1 MSELINS
8 YLGYLQQP
16 LYFYPALFILGLVV
30 GSFLNVAIYRLPI
43 MLERQWFHDCV
54 SYLTSLKHTGQDLTD
69 TLAGDQTINIQM
81 VSKEQVE
88 TPPAFNLFWPPSH
101 CPSCKHEIG
110 FWENI
115 PLFSYTYLLGKCRQ
129 CKAHIPI
136 RYFAIELFTGFASIV
151 VGYTFGY
158 SLQLPFALLFTYGL
172 ITLTFIDIDKQILP
186 DDITLLGLWI
196 GLLISL
202 QSVFVSPSE
211 AILGA
216 AGGYLTFWIIYWV
229 FKLFTQKEGMGYGD
243 FKLLACA
250 GAWLGW
256 QHLPIVIFIASI
268 TGTVWGLASIL
279 MKLSDKEQP
288 MPFGPFIALGMWL
301 TFILGDEIVAT
312 YLQWAY

>member
-1 MSELINS
+1 MSELIHA
-8 YLGYLQQP
+8 YLGYLQAP
-16 LYFYPALFILGLVV
+16 HVFYPVLFIVGLVV
-30 GSFLNVAIYRLPI
+30 GSFLNVVIYRLPI
-43 MLERQWFHDCV
+43 MLERQWFQDCV
-54 SYLTSLKHTGQDLTD
+54 TYLIGVKHAGQDLHSSV
-69 TLAGDQTINIQM
+69 AGDQTIHIDI

-88 TPPAFNLFWPPSH
+88 TPPTFNLCWPPSH
-101 CPSCKHEIG
+101 CPSCQHEIG

-115 PLFSYTYLLGKCRQ
+115 PLLSYTYLLGKCRH

-136 RYFAIELFTGFASIV
+136 RYFAIELLTGFASLV
-151 VGYTFGY
+151 VGHQFGY

-172 ITLTFIDIDKQILP
+172 ITLSFIDIDKQILP
-186 DDITLLGLWI
+186 DNITLLGLWL
-196 GLLISL
+196 GLLLSIS
-202 QSVFVSPSE
+202 SVFVTPSE

-229 FKLFTQKEGMGYGD
+229 FKLLTDKEGMGYGD

-268 TGTVWGLASIL
+268 TGTLWGLASL
-279 MKLSDKEQP
+279 MMKLSHKDQP

-301 TFILGDEIVAT
+301 TFILGDKIIAT